1 MRSPAS
7 GSRGCAA
14 RPTSAPRELADLRTE
29 LDAAQAASQL
39 AERDRVLIEHAA
51 TIREA
56 ALGRARDEGERDQLG
71 VERARAESQAARSD
85 DLAQRVLGR
94 PLRDADRAAL
104 ETVQIADLQ
113 AAAARCGTRRAAPP
127 LR

>member
-1 MRSPAS
+1 M
-7 GSRGCAA
+7 
-14 RPTSAPRELADLRTE
+14 
-29 LDAAQAASQL
+29 
-39 AERDRVLIEHAA
+39 LIEHAA

-56 ALGRARDEGERDQLG
+56 ALARARDEGDREQLA

-94 PLRDADRAAL
+94 PLRDGRRAAL

-113 AAAARCGTRRAAPP
+113 AAAARCEDCEPRRHAHA
-127 LR
+127 